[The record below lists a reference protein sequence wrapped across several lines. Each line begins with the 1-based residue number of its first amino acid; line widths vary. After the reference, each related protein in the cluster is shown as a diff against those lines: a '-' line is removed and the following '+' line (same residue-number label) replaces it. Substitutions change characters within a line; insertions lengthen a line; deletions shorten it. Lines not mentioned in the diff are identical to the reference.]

1 MLLMKTVLS
10 GLAVDLQVICSW
22 VGGGEEELDS
32 FHSAG
37 SYAGKIQMSGRI
49 LFLLALFEA

>member
-49 LFLLALFEA
+49 LFLLALFGA